1 MKKRLI
7 CVLLIA
13 LIGISSLLC
22 LSGCKKKDD
31 NFPVTIG
38 HTEISERPK
47 NVAVLSD
54 NLADMILYMD
64 EFQSQLCAVSD
75 ACTQKELTDFLP
87 SVGSETNPSIDE
99 LEKAGAEY
107 VITDT
112 PLSSTIKEK
121 LSDKGMTVLNFK
133 VPETAEQIA
142 TVYKSLGTFLGGKPD
157 GKETGE
163 TSYNRLMDTLTA
175 ASKEA
180 EDSKILKTVCYLY
193 LNDGGKLCSFN
204 NSDCNGMVL
213 SYIGAT
219 NVAANF
225 NNKVVELS
233 ILNRSNPDFIFY
245 DNAETLEYIKNNPE
259 LTNLKAIKNNNS
271 FMLPKENL
279 ERLGETLLYTQRDII
294 SKVHG
299 ITSASTI
306 DEPQGESHAANYGIT
321 ITDGVSY
328 KYGDDAQPI
337 VAIQQRLLDLG
348 YLVFDDDSAPTTYY
362 GSKTE
367 DAVRRFQ
374 TANGIESTG
383 ITNRTTLEALFLST
397 TLSVNGQPVN
407 PPKLPTP
414 TAPTEG
420 DTTAPTS
427 GNAPAPNPDYM
438 NKEYD
443 IDLSEH
449 KAYGVRDNGERDV
462 HEDIKAIQE
471 RLHDLG
477 YLTPDEDGYTTYY
490 GPKTEEAMRQ
500 FEIVNAV
507 DEPNGFAGYENL
519 LLLFSDNA
527 LPNR

>member
-1 MKKRLI
+1 MKKRFISIMLI
-7 CVLLIA
+7 TLIV
-13 LIGISSLLC
+13 ISALLC
-22 LSGCKKKDD
+22 FGGCKKKDD

-38 HTEISERPK
+38 HTEISERPQ

-54 NLADMILYMD
+54 SLADMIIYMD

-75 ACTQKELTDFLP
+75 ACTQKELTDYLP

-107 VITDT
+107 VLTDK
-112 PLSSTIKEK
+112 PLSSIIKGK
-121 LSDKGMTVLNFK
+121 LSDKGITVLNFK
-133 VPETAEQIA
+133 VPETTEQIA
-142 TVYKSLGTFLGGKPD
+142 TIYKSLGTFFGGKPD

-163 TSYNRLMDTLTA
+163 NSYERLMTTLTA
-175 ASKEA
+175 AQKEA
-180 EDSKILKTVCYLY
+180 EDTKILKTVCYLY
-193 LNDGGKLCSFN
+193 LNEGGKLCSFN

-213 SYIGAT
+213 NYIGAT

-225 NNKVVELS
+225 NNKLVELS
-233 ILNRSNPDFIFY
+233 ILNRSNPDHIFY
-245 DNAETLEYIKNNPE
+245 DNQETLEYIKNNTE
-259 LTNLKAIKNNNS
+259 LKNLKALKNNQA
-271 FMLPKENL
+271 FLLPKANL
-279 ERLGETLLYTQRDII
+279 ERLGETLLYTQKDII
-294 SKVHG
+294 SKIHG
-299 ITSASTI
+299 ISSAATL

-328 KYGDDAQPI
+328 KYGDDAEPI
-337 VAIQQRLLDLG
+337 LAIQQRLLDLG

-397 TLSVNGQPVN
+397 TLSVNGQPVD
-407 PPKLPTP
+407 PPKLPETTTQSDV
-414 TAPTEG
+414 TAPTG
-420 DTTAPTS
+420 

-500 FEIVNAV
+500 FETVNNV
-507 DEPNGFAGYENL
+507 DDPNGFAGYENL
-519 LLLFSDNA
+519 LLLFSDEA
-527 LPNR
+527 LPNQ

>member
-7 CVLLIA
+7 GILLVI
-13 LIGISSLLC
+13 LIVISSLLC
-22 LSGCKKKDD
+22 FGGCKKKDE

-38 HTEISERPK
+38 HTEISERPR

-54 NLADMILYMD
+54 NLADMIIYMD
-64 EFQSQLCAVSD
+64 EFQSQLCAISD
-75 ACTQKELTDFLP
+75 ACTQTELTQYLP

-121 LSDKGMTVLNFK
+121 LKDKGMTVLNFK
-133 VPETAEQIA
+133 VPENDQQIA
-142 TVYKSLGTFLGGKPD
+142 TVYKSLGTFFGGKPD

-163 TSYNRLMDTLTA
+163 TSYQRLMDTLTA

-193 LNDGGKLCSFN
+193 LNEGSKLCSFN
-204 NSDCNGMVL
+204 NADCNGMVL
-213 SYIGAT
+213 NYIGAT

-225 NNKVVELS
+225 NNKLVELS
-233 ILNRSNPDFIFY
+233 ILNRSNPDYIFY
-245 DNAETLEYIKNNPE
+245 DSQETLEYIKNNPE
-259 LTNLKAIKNNNS
+259 LTNLKAIKNNNA

-294 SKVHG
+294 AKIHG
-299 ITSASTI
+299 ITSAATI
-306 DEPQGESHAANYGIT
+306 DEPQGISHAANYGFT

-328 KYGDDAQPI
+328 KYGDDAEDI
-337 VAIQQRLLDLG
+337 LAIQQRLLDLG
-348 YLVFDDDSAPTTYY
+348 YLVFDDDSAPTTYF

-383 ITNRTTLEALFLST
+383 ITNKTTLEKLFLST
-397 TLSVNGQPVN
+397 TLSVNGKLVT
-407 PPKLPTP
+407 PPSLPET
-414 TAPTEG
+414 TPTEG

-427 GNAPAPNPDYM
+427 GNSPAPNPDYM
-438 NKEYD
+438 NKEYN

-462 HEDIKAIQE
+462 HEDIKVIQE

-477 YLTPDEDGYTTYY
+477 YLTPDEDGYTDYY

-500 FEIVNAV
+500 FEIVNSV
-507 DEPNGFAGYENL
+507 DDPNGFAGYENL
-519 LLLFSDNA
+519 LLLFSNDA
-527 LPNR
+527 LPNQ